1 MKIKE
6 IEIKNF
12 GKFSNQ
18 RFVFRDGIQVFYGEN
33 EFGKSTI
40 YGFLKAMLFGMER
53 GRGKAAHNDAFS
65 RFEPWENPNEYAGTM
80 RFSCGGKTFC
90 LKRRFDRYT
99 KGAVLICEDD
109 GEELS
114 VEHGDLDMLLNGL
127 TAEQFENTAAIGQ
140 LGARPGQSLAA
151 ELQNYAAN
159 YYETG
164 NSGVDL
170 ARAEEHLKQRK
181 KEITRKWKQL
191 ESEKAEKRQALQ
203 RKYQYIQQEKM
214 RLESEMQEKKRQL
227 ADLREPEHVT
237 EEEKKKISWQIIAAM
252 CLLAVGVILHSIYT
266 LIPVMVSILLLV
278 WGMKD
283 AQTQKSVRLKERET
297 MQSGYREKKQK
308 LHWTLQRIGEEQKE
322 KQVSLNN
329 VKEQLE
335 ELDFS
340 GEEEQRL
347 KKTAR
352 ALEIASE
359 TMEKAAASMSKD
371 FGTVLNEKASK
382 ILAKVTDGKYTRLL
396 IEDSLKLILL
406 SEGRRIP
413 AERVS
418 RGTVEQVYFALRM
431 AALEILYG
439 EEVPVILDDAFGC
452 YDEKR
457 LKYTLKWLSE
467 QSRQVIIF
475 SCQKRELEIL
485 NEIEMERQGRP

>member
-12 GKFSNQ
+12 GKFSNE

-40 YGFLKAMLFGMER
+40 YGFLKSMLFGMER

-170 ARAEEHLKQRK
+170 SGAEEYLKKRK

-203 RKYQYIQQEKM
+203 RKYQYIHQEKM

-227 ADLREPEHVT
+227 ADLREPECVT

-252 CLLAVGVILHSIYT
+252 CLLAVGVILHSVYT
-266 LIPVMVSILLLV
+266 LIPVMVSILFLI
-278 WGMKD
+278 WGIKD
-283 AQTQKSVRLKERET
+283 AQTQKSVWIKERET
-297 MQSGYREKKQK
+297 MESGYREKKQK

-322 KQVSLNN
+322 KQISLNN

>member
-12 GKFSNQ
+12 GKFSNE

-40 YGFLKAMLFGMER
+40 YGFLKSMLFGMER

-170 ARAEEHLKQRK
+170 SGAEEYLKKRK

-203 RKYQYIQQEKM
+203 RKYQYIHQEKM
-214 RLESEMQEKKRQL
+214 CLESEMQEKKRQL
-227 ADLREPEHVT
+227 ADLREPECVT

-252 CLLAVGVILHSIYT
+252 CLLAVGVILHSVYT
-266 LIPVMVSILLLV
+266 LIPVMVSILFLI
-278 WGMKD
+278 WGIKD
-283 AQTQKSVRLKERET
+283 AQTQKSVWIKERET
-297 MQSGYREKKQK
+297 MESGYREKKQK

-322 KQVSLNN
+322 KQISLNN

>member
-40 YGFLKAMLFGMER
+40 YAFLKAMLFGMER

-252 CLLAVGVILHSIYT
+252 CLLAVGVILHSVYT
-266 LIPVMVSILLLV
+266 LIPVMVSILFLV

>member
-40 YGFLKAMLFGMER
+40 YAFLKAMLFGMER

-252 CLLAVGVILHSIYT
+252 CLLAVGVILHSVYT

-340 GEEEQRL
+340 GEEEKRL

>member
-1 MKIKE
+1 MNPE
-6 IEIKNF
+6 
-12 GKFSNQ
+12 SP
-18 RFVFRDGIQVFYGEN
+18 RFTDF
-33 EFGKSTI
+33 KSD
-40 YGFLKAMLFGMER
+40 ASMER

-80 RFSCGGKTFC
+80 RFSCGEKTFC

-109 GEELS
+109 GEKLS

-170 ARAEEHLKQRK
+170 AGAEEHLKQRK

-214 RLESEMQEKKRQL
+214 RLSQRCRKRS
-227 ADLREPEHVT
+227 DSCRFREPEHVT
-237 EEEKKKISWQIIAAM
+237 EEGEEKISWQIIAAM
-252 CLLAVGVILHSIYT
+252 CLLAVGVILHSVYT
-266 LIPVMVSILLLV
+266 LIPVGKYFVSYL
-278 WGMKD
+278 GAKRRAD
-283 AQTQKSVRLKERET
+283 KKSVRIKERET
-297 MQSGYREKKQK
+297 MESGYREKKQK
-308 LHWTLQRIGEEQKE
+308 LYWTLQRIGEEQKE

-359 TMEKAAASMSKD
+359 TMEKAVASMSKD

-382 ILAKVTDGKYTRLL
+382 ILAKATDGYTRLL
-396 IEDSLKLILL
+396 IEDSETDSFL
-406 SEGRRIP
+406 SEGRIP
-413 AERVS
+413 GRTRVS
-418 RGTVEQVYFALRM
+418 RERGQVYFALRM
-431 AALEILYG
+431 AALRFCM
-439 EEVPVILDDAFGC
+439 ARKF
-452 YDEKR
+452 R
-457 LKYTLKWLSE
+457 
-467 QSRQVIIF
+467 
-475 SCQKRELEIL
+475 
-485 NEIEMERQGRP
+485 

>member
-80 RFSCGGKTFC
+80 RFSCGEKTFC

-127 TAEQFENTAAIGQ
+127 TA
-140 LGARPGQSLAA
+140 
-151 ELQNYAAN
+151 
-159 YYETG
+159 
-164 NSGVDL
+164 DL
-170 ARAEEHLKQRK
+170 AGAEEHLKQRK

-252 CLLAVGVILHSIYT
+252 CLLAVGVILHSVYT
-266 LIPVMVSILLLV
+266 LIPVAVSILFLI
-278 WGMKD
+278 WGIKD
-283 AQTQKSVRLKERET
+283 AQTQKSVRIKERET
-297 MQSGYREKKQK
+297 MESGYREKKQK
-308 LHWTLQRIGEEQKE
+308 LYWTLQRIGEEQKE

>member
-65 RFEPWENPNEYAGTM
+65 RFEPWENPNEYAGAM
-80 RFSCGGKTFC
+80 RFSCGEKTFC

-170 ARAEEHLKQRK
+170 AGAEERLKQRK

-237 EEEKKKISWQIIAAM
+237 EE
-252 CLLAVGVILHSIYT
+252 
-266 LIPVMVSILLLV
+266 
-278 WGMKD
+278 
-283 AQTQKSVRLKERET
+283 
-297 MQSGYREKKQK
+297 
-308 LHWTLQRIGEEQKE
+308 
-322 KQVSLNN
+322 
-329 VKEQLE
+329 
-335 ELDFS
+335 
-340 GEEEQRL
+340 
-347 KKTAR
+347 
-352 ALEIASE
+352 
-359 TMEKAAASMSKD
+359 
-371 FGTVLNEKASK
+371 
-382 ILAKVTDGKYTRLL
+382 
-396 IEDSLKLILL
+396 
-406 SEGRRIP
+406 
-413 AERVS
+413 
-418 RGTVEQVYFALRM
+418 
-431 AALEILYG
+431 
-439 EEVPVILDDAFGC
+439 
-452 YDEKR
+452 
-457 LKYTLKWLSE
+457 
-467 QSRQVIIF
+467 
-475 SCQKRELEIL
+475 
-485 NEIEMERQGRP
+485 

>member
-1 MKIKE
+1 ME
-6 IEIKNF
+6 AA
-12 GKFSNQ
+12 
-18 RFVFRDGIQVFYGEN
+18 GI
-33 EFGKSTI
+33 GKSRET
-40 YGFLKAMLFGMER
+40 
-53 GRGKAAHNDAFS
+53 
-65 RFEPWENPNEYAGTM
+65 AGT
-80 RFSCGGKTFC
+80 S
-90 LKRRFDRYT
+90 T
-99 KGAVLICEDD
+99 KI
-109 GEELS
+109 S
-114 VEHGDLDMLLNGL
+114 VYSAG
-127 TAEQFENTAAIGQ
+127 
-140 LGARPGQSLAA
+140 
-151 ELQNYAAN
+151 
-159 YYETG
+159 
-164 NSGVDL
+164 
-170 ARAEEHLKQRK
+170 
-181 KEITRKWKQL
+181 
-191 ESEKAEKRQALQ
+191 
-203 RKYQYIQQEKM
+203 KM

-227 ADLREPEHVT
+227 ADLREPECVT

-252 CLLAVGVILHSIYT
+252 CLLAVGVILHSVYT
-266 LIPVMVSILLLV
+266 LIPVMVSILFLI
-278 WGMKD
+278 WGIKD
-283 AQTQKSVRLKERET
+283 AQTQKSVRIKERET
-297 MQSGYREKKQK
+297 MESGYREKKQK
-308 LHWTLQRIGEEQKE
+308 LYWTLQRIGEEQKE

>member
-12 GKFSNQ
+12 GKFSNE

-40 YGFLKAMLFGMER
+40 YGFLKSMLFGMER

-99 KGAVLICEDD
+99 KGAVLICQDD

-170 ARAEEHLKQRK
+170 SGAEEYLKKRK

-203 RKYQYIQQEKM
+203 RKYQYIHQEKM

-227 ADLREPEHVT
+227 ADLREPECVT

-252 CLLAVGVILHSIYT
+252 CLLAVGVILHSVYT
-266 LIPVMVSILLLV
+266 LIPVMVSILFLI
-278 WGMKD
+278 WGIKD
-283 AQTQKSVRLKERET
+283 AQTQKSVWIKERET
-297 MQSGYREKKQK
+297 MESGYREKKQK

-322 KQVSLNN
+322 KQISLNN

>member
-80 RFSCGGKTFC
+80 RFSCGEKT
-90 LKRRFDRYT
+90 
-99 KGAVLICEDD
+99 
-109 GEELS
+109 
-114 VEHGDLDMLLNGL
+114 L

-170 ARAEEHLKQRK
+170 VGAEEHLKQRK

-252 CLLAVGVILHSIYT
+252 CLLAVGVILHSVYT
-266 LIPVMVSILLLV
+266 LIPVAVSILFLI
-278 WGMKD
+278 WGIKD
-283 AQTQKSVRLKERET
+283 AQTQKGVRIKERET
-297 MQSGYREKKQK
+297 MESGYREKKQK
-308 LHWTLQRIGEEQKE
+308 LYWTLQRIGEEQKE

-413 AERVS
+413 AERDS

>member
-252 CLLAVGVILHSIYT
+252 CLLAVGVILHSVYT

>member
-12 GKFSNQ
+12 GKFSNE

-40 YGFLKAMLFGMER
+40 YGFLKSMLFGMER

-170 ARAEEHLKQRK
+170 SGAEEYLKKRK

-203 RKYQYIQQEKM
+203 RKYQYIHQEKM
-214 RLESEMQEKKRQL
+214 RLESEMQEKKRKL
-227 ADLREPEHVT
+227 ADLREPECVT

-252 CLLAVGVILHSIYT
+252 CLLAVGVILHSVYT
-266 LIPVMVSILLLV
+266 LIPVMVSILFLI
-278 WGMKD
+278 WGIKD
-283 AQTQKSVRLKERET
+283 AQTQKSVWIKERET
-297 MQSGYREKKQK
+297 MESGYREKKQK

-322 KQVSLNN
+322 KQISLNN

>member
-191 ESEKAEKRQALQ
+191 ESEKAEKRQVLQ

-252 CLLAVGVILHSIYT
+252 CLLAVGVILHSVYT

>member
-1 MKIKE
+1 M
-6 IEIKNF
+6 
-12 GKFSNQ
+12 
-18 RFVFRDGIQVFYGEN
+18 
-33 EFGKSTI
+33 
-40 YGFLKAMLFGMER
+40 
-53 GRGKAAHNDAFS
+53 
-65 RFEPWENPNEYAGTM
+65 
-80 RFSCGGKTFC
+80 C
-90 LKRRFDRYT
+90 
-99 KGAVLICEDD
+99 
-109 GEELS
+109 
-114 VEHGDLDMLLNGL
+114 
-127 TAEQFENTAAIGQ
+127 
-140 LGARPGQSLAA
+140 
-151 ELQNYAAN
+151 
-159 YYETG
+159 
-164 NSGVDL
+164 
-170 ARAEEHLKQRK
+170 
-181 KEITRKWKQL
+181 
-191 ESEKAEKRQALQ
+191 
-203 RKYQYIQQEKM
+203 
-214 RLESEMQEKKRQL
+214 LESEMQEKKRQL

-252 CLLAVGVILHSIYT
+252 CLLAVGMLLHSVYT
-266 LIPVMVSILLLV
+266 LIPVMVSILFLIL
-278 WGMKD
+278 GMKD
-283 AQTQKSVRLKERET
+283 AQTQKSVRIKERET
-297 MQSGYREKKQK
+297 MESGYREKKQK

-322 KQVSLNN
+322 KHISLNN

-439 EEVPVILDDAFGC
+439 EEVPVSLDDAFGC